1 MQDHHFT
8 LGHTQGQQLIEEC
21 TLEALYILD
30 IIPEAHIVMAGTLEV
45 TFTDGIQD
53 THIAMAGM
61 LEALLVTDKTLIQ
74 SLIQKLQTQIPKI
87 HVAVTKGRKINN
99 SLSAGAY
106 KKASIF
112 QNTTELI

>member
-8 LGHTQGQQLIEEC
+8 LDHTQGQQLIEEC

-61 LEALLVTDKTLIQ
+61 LEALLVTDKTLG
-74 SLIQKLQTQIPKI
+74 LIQKLQTQIPKI
-87 HVAVTKGRKINN
+87 HVAVTRGRKINN

-112 QNTTELI
+112 QNTT